1 MNKKSDSNRL
11 PPVTTC
17 ILEQPPRIVLGLC
30 VLSLLLVISSCSY
43 LVRDSRLY
51 QKNWQVYKANY
62 ITANG
67 RVIDT
72 GNQGSSHSEGQG
84 YGMLLAEAANDR
96 ATFVQ
101 VWQWARENLQRSE
114 DGLFSWQYMPDKGI
128 TDVNNATDG
137 DILIA
142 WALVRAAK
150 RWQITEYDRNARQIL
165 SAIKDKLIRRWRTET
180 VLLPG
185 LMGFEHADGS
195 LTINLSYW
203 VFPAFYEFAHFDRA
217 SVWIDLA
224 QSGFVLLSQA
234 RFGRWGLPPDWIR
247 LNEMATIEPDRKPV
261 FGYNA
266 VRIPL
271 YLLWAD
277 KADRENTRSYFQ
289 FWNKEF
295 NFQPAW
301 TNLEDNSIDSYDASI
316 GIKGVNAL
324 VVALNKNERV
334 STKLLSSKE
343 DYYSAS
349 LLLLSQLASINA
361 NFLQH

>member
-1 MNKKSDSNRL
+1 MLKEWFSR
-11 PPVTTC
+11 
-17 ILEQPPRIVLGLC
+17 ILSGLC
-30 VLSLLLVISSCSY
+30 GLSLLLVVSSCGY

-51 QKNWQVYKANY
+51 QKNWRVYKANY
-62 ITANG
+62 IAADG

-96 ATFVQ
+96 ATFVRI
-101 VWQWARENLQRSE
+101 WQWTKENLQRRE
-114 DGLFSWQYMPDKGI
+114 DSLFSWQYTSGKGV

-142 WALVRAAK
+142 WALMRAGQ
-150 RWQITEYDRNARQIL
+150 RWQIRDYDRNALQIL
-165 SAIKDKLIRRWRTET
+165 SAIKAKLIRRWRSQTI
-180 VLLPG
+180 LLPG
-185 LMGFEHADGS
+185 VVGFEHADGS

-203 VFPAFYEFAHFDRA
+203 IFPAFAEFARIDRTPI
-217 SVWIDLA
+217 WMDLTK
-224 QSGFVLLSQA
+224 SGLALLSQA
-234 RFGRWGLPPDWIR
+234 KFGRWGLPPDWLR
-247 LNEMATIEPDRKPV
+247 LNKAVTLEPDRKSV

-271 YLLWAD
+271 YLVWAD
-277 KADRENTRSYFQ
+277 EADRENTRSYFE
-289 FWNKEF
+289 FWNKQF

-316 GIKGVNAL
+316 GIKGINAL
-324 VVALNKNERV
+324 VVALNKNENIPI
-334 STKLLSSKE
+334 KLLSGKE

-361 NFLQH
+361 ALPKHWQ